1 MDFSVPMALV
11 DFIPVIL
18 FLFSAILLQRDLYHK
33 MSKGAYALLASG
45 TIMIFSAGALKALWK
60 LLYAAGV
67 CDFERLNAIFFP
79 LQSLGFLLAGISL
92 VALLTVKQGKGT
104 LYSAAAAPAVFS
116 GTMIFVAMTCLGA
129 AAFCG
134 SLAVLAGKKKKGGL
148 SVLYVLSFVMML
160 AMGYLSSKDFDKASM
175 NWIAEGVNV
184 VGQGLFLLA
193 NVLMHRA
200 GLEGWKIND

>member
-18 FLFSAILLQRDLYHK
+18 FLFSAILLQRDLYNK
-33 MSKGAYALLASG
+33 MSKGAFALLASG

-60 LLYAAGV
+60 LLYAANV
-67 CDFERLNAIFFP
+67 CDFERLSAIFFP
-79 LQSLGFLLAGISL
+79 LQSLGFLLAGLSL
-92 VALLTVKQGKGT
+92 VAMLTVKQGQGT
-104 LYSAAAAPAVFS
+104 LYSAAVPAVFS

-134 SLAVLAGKKKKGGL
+134 SLAVFAGKKKKGGL
-148 SVLYVLSFVMML
+148 SVLYVLSFIMML

-184 VGQGLFLLA
+184 LGQGLFLLA
-193 NVLMHRA
+193 NYLMHKTGMEA
-200 GLEGWKIND
+200 WKVND